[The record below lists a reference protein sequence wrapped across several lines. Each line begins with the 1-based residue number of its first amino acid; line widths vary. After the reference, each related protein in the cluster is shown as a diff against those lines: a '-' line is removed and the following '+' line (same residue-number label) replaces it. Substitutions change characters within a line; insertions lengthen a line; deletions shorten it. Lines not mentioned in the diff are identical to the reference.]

1 MPSCL
6 GRTSVAIAWTE
17 LALGKGIPESE
28 ITRTESYM
36 LIHKPKEMTPR
47 RQELMNSIKNHVAE
61 HLESQNDLARDAVAK
76 GDSLM
81 KKNDGLMMA
90 NSQLERRIEAME
102 VNMDARMMRQMEEV
116 RAMFMSQRGTCTD
129 NVTSPHSRA
138 SHQSP
143 SALLGNAQYI
153 GKDCELRGGW
163 PLDIV
168 ARGVVQDVD
177 PNTEYGERTLEEGNF
192 KIFVQVVRDHNAT
205 LPCHHNGW
213 VRTLGQVV
221 QGGVIWPKE
230 LLVFASHSSSS

>member
-6 GRTSVAIAWTE
+6 GRTSVAIARNE

-36 LIHKPKEMTPR
+36 LIHKPKEMTLR

-61 HLESQNDLARDAVAK
+61 HPESQNDLAGDVVAKVVGRDSRGRFLGLGTGVSKTVLRK

-102 VNMDARMMRQMEEV
+102 VNMDARMLRQMEEV

-129 NVTSPHSRA
+129 NVTSPHSHA
-138 SHQSP
+138 SHQCP
-143 SALLGNAQYI
+143 SALTTNGWLVT
-153 GKDCELRGGW
+153 LRGGNGRF
-163 PLDIV
+163 LK
-168 ARGVVQDVD
+168 
-177 PNTEYGERTLEEGNF
+177 T
-192 KIFVQVVRDHNAT
+192 AT
-205 LPCHHNGW
+205 LA
-213 VRTLGQVV
+213 T
-221 QGGVIWPKE
+221 GVLW
-230 LLVFASHSSSS
+230 LV